1 MSGNHYTNRSIKSPK
16 EPKIGR
22 MLLVSLGFHLVLL
35 LIFSGVLVFQG
46 ERDRRPVYYVDLTK
60 MPVANPQ
67 AGRPDAKP
75 KTIKKKKPAKKTV
88 KKPVKKAA
96 VKKPTIKPKPEII
109 KPTVPEVSDNDIAK
123 KLAAMQ
129 EKQQKQQEIEDLKQK
144 LAALAV
150 DDSRDEDLLV
160 SEAPLG
166 EPDGQGD
173 EAGISG
179 LTYLEAYIKSKWSL
193 SQYQVTRTDLEA
205 TAWVLYNKDGRLVDF
220 SLEDATGERLF
231 DESIRNAILKSDQL
245 DFEPDFANQ
254 KITITFNLKDLLD
267 R

>member
-1 MSGNHYTNRSIKSPK
+1 MSGNHYTKRSGKAPK

-22 MLLVSLGFHLVLL
+22 MFLVSLGFHLVLF
-35 LIFSGVLVFQG
+35 LIFSGVLVFQS

-75 KTIKKKKPAKKTV
+75 KTTKK
-88 KKPVKKAA
+88 KKPVKKAVKKPTKKTA
-96 VKKPTIKPKPEII
+96 VKKPTTKPKPEII
-109 KPTVPEVSDNDIAK
+109 RPTVPEVSDSDIAN

-144 LAALAV
+144 LAALAI
-150 DDSRDEDLLV
+150 DDSRDDDLLV

-166 EPDGQGD
+166 MPDGDGD
-173 EAGISG
+173 EAGASH
-179 LTYLEAYIKSKWSL
+179 LAYLEAYIKAQWSL
-193 SQYQVTRTDLEA
+193 SRYQVTRTDLQA
-205 TAWVLYNKDGRLVDF
+205 TVWVLYNKDGHLVDF
-220 SLEDATGERLF
+220 SLEDASGERIF
-231 DESIRNAILKSDQL
+231 DESIRTAILKSQQL
-245 DFEPDFANQ
+245 DFEPGFANQ